1 MRTVSKDNITEA
13 FLGYVAKDTDPR
25 LKFVLEKLATHL
37 HDFVRETQ
45 LTHSEWRKGLELLYA
60 AGEISTPQRN
70 EFILLSDVLG
80 LSSLV
85 DMVNSPDHGTPSS
98 VLGPFHVLGAPDV
111 PVGVDLIGDN
121 KGVPVVVGGRV
132 LTPEGE
138 PIAGAEL
145 EIWQTAD
152 NGLYSNQ
159 DEAQAEYNLR
169 AHMTSDKD
177 GRYLFSTVRPAPY
190 TVPDDG
196 PVGELL
202 HATGRHPWRPSHLHF
217 IVTAESHRPLVTE
230 VFPSDD
236 EYLDEDAVFGV
247 REQLVMEYQ
256 ERNDASQLPDD
267 LEIKGRLPSTFYVVD
282 FDFVLAADTG
292 MSQLLTS

>member
-1 MRTVSKDNITEA
+1 MRNVTSETLTQA
-13 FLGYVAKDTDPR
+13 FLDYCSDDTDPR
-25 LKFVLEKLATHL
+25 LKFVLEKLAHHL
-37 HDFVRETQ
+37 HDFVRETN
-45 LTHSEWRKGLELLYA
+45 LTHNEWRKGLELLFA
-60 AGEISTPQRN
+60 AGEISTPERN
-70 EFILLSDVLG
+70 EFILFSDVLG

-85 DMVNSPDHGTPSS
+85 DMVNSPDDGTPSS

-111 PVGVDLIGDN
+111 AVGADLKGDN
-121 KGVPVVVGGRV
+121 EGTTVVVGGRV
-132 LTPEGE
+132 TTADGTPVE
-138 PIAGAEL
+138 GAEL

-159 DEAQAEYNLR
+159 DEAQPEYNLR
-169 AHMTSDKD
+169 AHMTTGAD

-202 HATGRHPWRPSHLHF
+202 KSTGRHPWRPSHLHF
-217 IVTAESHRPLVTE
+217 IVTAPGQGTLVTE

-236 EYLDEDAVFGV
+236 PYLDEDPVFGV

-256 ERNDASQLPDD
+256 KRDSTEDLPDD
-267 LEIKGRLPSTFYVVD
+267 LEAKDSLDVPFYVVD
-282 FDFVLAADTG
+282 FDFVLSDKRR
-292 MSQLLTS
+292 